1 MNNLPCEATSEKSN
15 AAQRILIVDDEPA
28 ILFAYCKMMLREGI
42 KVDLCENLENALSSI
57 KSTPY
62 MAVIA
67 DVRLSGTDNLD
78 GLELVRSVREFQPGA
93 MVIVATG
100 CDSHEVRRT
109 ACEMGVS
116 HYFEKPVRPSDIL
129 VVLKNLL
136 NSINPNAVAS
146 VV

>member
-28 ILFAYCKMMLREGI
+28 VLFAYCKMIRREGI
-42 KVDLCENLENALSSI
+42 KVDLCENLDNALSSI

-78 GLELVRSVREFQPGA
+78 GLELVRSVRKFQPDA

-100 CDSHEVRRT
+100 CDCHEVKRT
-109 ACEMGVS
+109 AHEMGVS

-129 VVLKNLL
+129 VVLKNRL
-136 NSINPNAVAS
+136 NSITLNTVAS
-146 VV
+146 VN

>member
-1 MNNLPCEATSEKSN
+1 MNILPCEATSEKSN

-28 ILFAYCKMMLREGI
+28 VLFAYCKMILREGI
-42 KVDLCENLENALSSI
+42 RVDLCENLNNALTSI
-57 KSTPY
+57 RSTPY

-78 GLELVRSVREFQPGA
+78 GLELVRSVRAMQPDA

-100 CDSHEVRRT
+100 CDCHEVKRT
-109 ACEMGVS
+109 AREMGVS

-129 VVLKNLL
+129 VVLKNRL
-136 NSINPNAVAS
+136 NSINLNAS
-146 VV
+146 VSVI